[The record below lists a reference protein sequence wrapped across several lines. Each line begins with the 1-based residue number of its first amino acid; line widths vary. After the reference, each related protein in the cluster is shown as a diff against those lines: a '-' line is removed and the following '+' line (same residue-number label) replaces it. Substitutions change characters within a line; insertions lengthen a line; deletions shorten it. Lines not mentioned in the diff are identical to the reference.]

1 MPPQKLKRTNKLL
14 SKAQIMAPQFVRGNQ
29 LIATDHPPACIAQ
42 DFYMPSSGPRHEQVR
57 GGDKLTVAKRTSN
70 GWLRVKNNRNGRVTS
85 LRAGPWLAL
94 ARDVKLAVDCGGQRS
109 AIDLMIRKSQ
119 VDKLN
124 AALEEQTAAVEAW
137 QNGYQELH
145 KQSVQETLDYEN
157 RIQELSDYIAN
168 LQQELTCYS
177 GALQAAQA
185 RIKELEGFG
194 SSWSPPPPPS
204 PQESFSH

>member
-29 LIATDHPPACIAQ
+29 LIATEHPPACIAQ
-42 DFYMPSSGPRHEQVR
+42 DFYMPSDGPRHEQVR

-70 GWLRVKNNRNGRVTS
+70 GWLRVKNARNGRVTS

-94 ARDVKLAVDCGGQRS
+94 AKDVKLAVDCGGQGS
-109 AIDLMIRKSQ
+109 EIDLMIRKSQ
-119 VDKLN
+119 IDKLN

-137 QNGYQELH
+137 QNSYQELH
-145 KQSVQETLDYEN
+145 KQSVQETLDSEN

-194 SSWSPPPPPS
+194 SSWSPLPPPS

>member
-29 LIATDHPPACIAQ
+29 LIATQHPPACIAQ

-57 GGDKLTVAKRTSN
+57 GGDKLTVAKRTPN
-70 GWLRVKNNRNGRVTS
+70 GWLRVKNARNGRVTS

-94 ARDVKLAVDCGGQRS
+94 AKDVKLAVDCGGQGS
-109 AIDLMIRKSQ
+109 EIDLMIRKSQ
-119 VDKLN
+119 IDKLN

-137 QNGYQELH
+137 QNSYQELH
-145 KQSVQETLDYEN
+145 KQSVQETLDSEN

-185 RIKELEGFG
+185 RIKAIETGCAVME
-194 SSWSPPPPPS
+194 PPPPS
-204 PQESFSH
+204 PQESFIE

>member
-1 MPPQKLKRTNKLL
+1 MWPVQKIEMRERACLNST
-14 SKAQIMAPQFVRGNQ
+14 IMAPQFVRGNQ
-29 LIATDHPPACIAQ
+29 LIATAHPPGCIAQ
-42 DFYMPSSGPRHEQVR
+42 DFYMPSDGPRHEQVR

-94 ARDVKLAVDCGGQRS
+94 ARDVKFAVDCGGQGS

-124 AALEEQTAAVEAW
+124 AALEEQTTALEAW

-145 KQSVQETLDYEN
+145 KQSVQETLDSEN

-194 SSWSPPPPPS
+194 SSWSPPS